1 MFFQRGLEVTPVFLR
16 NLGLASSLAV
26 LLSVAPALAQTP
38 AAPSAPANAPT
49 ARDFARDAQIENVS
63 ISPDG
68 QHIAGL
74 VSQDGAT
81 RVIAIWETA
90 NPDKPPAI
98 LGSAKMTLMR
108 VSFVKN
114 DRLAVV
120 AQQLWTYGSTKAHL
134 QKIYITDLKGSKWT
148 SALPENRGKSDYEEL
163 MQAVSNPSI
172 LSRLPND
179 PQHILVL
186 NTGANGAGD
195 VYKVNLY
202 EGSAERVT
210 RGSDRYG
217 SLQVD
222 HTGEIRARQNVDF
235 DNGKVYVAQQIKDP
249 KTGDWVEHFRSYAK
263 DRNLTSVVG
272 FSADP
277 NIVYVSV
284 RRDSDKIG
292 IYEYDVAQKKI
303 TEPAFEI
310 KLFDADSP
318 ILDDNGE
325 VMGFSY
331 GADTGRAYWTDPNLA
346 AIAKGLPQALGVK
359 TTSLQWTDPGGAG
372 TTKFSY
378 PDGFGAV
385 ITDWSNDKKYVIVEK
400 SGPNL
405 PPEYYLLTDGTK
417 LTLLGRSRPQINT
430 ATLGESRL
438 TEYAARDGLMIPAF
452 LHTPPKSV
460 FGPGPYPAI
469 VLPHGGPSA
478 RDELGWDVSGWT
490 KYFTSR
496 GYVVI
501 QPQFRGSEGWGS
513 KLARAGDAQ
522 WGKTM
527 QDDNDDA
534 AKYLIDQKLAAPDRI
549 ALFGYSYGGYAAF
562 VASIR
567 PNGLYQ
573 CSVAGAGV
581 AEIKRFQGET
591 YNNRFLREY
600 QRPTI
605 DGLDPLSNAK
615 NASIPIFVYHGDR
628 DQTVEVEESRRFVAA
643 LKAAGKPYKYLE
655 IKDMGH
661 QYNFMTPDMLETQLV
676 EIEKYLK
683 TECGPGGL

>member
-1 MFFQRGLEVTPVFLR
+1 VTPVFLR
-16 NLGLASSLAV
+16 NLSLAAGLAVTLCG
-26 LLSVAPALAQTP
+26 APALAQTP
-38 AAPSAPANAPT
+38 AAAAPPS
-49 ARDFARDAQIENVS
+49 ARDFAREAQIENVS

-68 QHIAGL
+68 KHIAGL
-74 VSQDGAT
+74 VSQDGVT
-81 RVIAIWETA
+81 KVIAIWETA
-90 NPDKPPAI
+90 NPEKAPTI

-108 VSFVKN
+108 VQFVKN

-134 QKIYITDLKGSKWT
+134 QKIYITDLQGSKWT

-163 MQAVSNPSI
+163 MQQLSDPSI

-179 PQHILVL
+179 PKHILVL

-195 VYKVNLY
+195 VYKVDLY
-202 EGSAERVT
+202 DGSAERVT
-210 RGSDRYG
+210 RGSERFG
-217 SLQVD
+217 GLQVD
-222 HTGEIRARQNVDF
+222 HTGEIRARQEVDF
-235 DNGKVYVAQQIKDP
+235 DNGKVYLAQQIKDP
-249 KTGDWVEHFRSYAK
+249 KTGQWVEHFRSYAK
-263 DRNLTSVVG
+263 DRNLTTVVG
-272 FSADP
+272 FSEDP
-277 NIVYVSV
+277 NIVYVNV
-284 RRDSDKIG
+284 RRDSDKTG
-292 IYEYDVAQKKI
+292 IYEYDIAQRKI

-310 KLFDADSP
+310 KLFDAGGP
-318 ILDDNGE
+318 VQDDNGKLL
-325 VMGFSY
+325 GFTY
-331 GADTGRAYWTDPNLA
+331 AADTGRIYWTDPA
-346 AIAKGLPQALGVK
+346 MAGIAKNLPQALGVK
-359 TTSLQWTDPGGAG
+359 TVSVQWTDPAGGAAPA
-372 TTKFSY
+372 KVSY
-378 PDGFGAV
+378 PDGFGAT
-385 ITDWSNDKKYVIVEK
+385 ITNWSKDLKYVIVEK

-405 PPEYYLLTDGTK
+405 PPEFYLLTDGAK
-417 LTLLGRSRPQINT
+417 LTLLGRSRPQINA
-430 ATLGESRL
+430 ATLGDSRL
-438 TEYAARDGLMIPAF
+438 VQYAARDGLMIPAF
-452 LHTPPKSV
+452 LHTPPKDV
-460 FGPGPYPAI
+460 YGAGPYPAI

-478 RDELGWDVSGWT
+478 RDHLGWDMSGWT
-490 KYFTSR
+490 KYFTAR

-501 QPQFRGSEGWGS
+501 QPQFRGSEEWGS

-534 AKYLIDQKLAAPDRI
+534 AKYLIAQKLAAPDRI

-562 VASIR
+562 VAAIR

-628 DQTVEVEESRRFVAA
+628 DQTVEVEESRRFVGA
-643 LKAAGKPYKYLE
+643 LKAAGKTYKYLE

-661 QYNFMTPDMLETQLV
+661 QYNLMTPDMLETQLV

-683 TECGPGGL
+683 TDCGPGGL